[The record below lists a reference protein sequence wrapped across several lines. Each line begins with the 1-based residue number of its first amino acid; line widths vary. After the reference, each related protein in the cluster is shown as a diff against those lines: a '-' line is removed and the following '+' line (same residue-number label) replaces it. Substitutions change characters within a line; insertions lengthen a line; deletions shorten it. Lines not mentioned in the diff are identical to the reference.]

1 MGTIGSILSQTA
13 GLTIGYAERLL
24 AGIDPGSFARFAR
37 PGGHEIKANH
47 PAWVYGHLSLYSPRV
62 LTHLGQSDALNV
74 PAGFEEL
81 FKNGTECRDDRDGTI
96 YPPMGVIRAC
106 FFDGCTRAIRTIAE
120 ADDALLAGPN
130 PTEGRM
136 RELFPTL
143 GAMLNFYLTGHAQMH
158 LGQISTWRRAMGLPA
173 A

>member
-24 AGIDPGSFARFAR
+24 VGVDSASFARFAR

-47 PAWVYGHLSLYSPRV
+47 PAWVYGHLTLYSPRV
-62 LTHLGQSDALNV
+62 LTHLGQADELKV
-74 PAGFEEL
+74 PARFEEL
-81 FKNGTECRDDRDGTI
+81 FKNGTECRDDPDGTI
-96 YPPMGVIRAC
+96 YPAMSQIRE
-106 FFDGCTRAIRTIAE
+106 FFFSGYSLAIRKIAE
-120 ADDALLAGPN
+120 ADDALLSGPN

-158 LGQISTWRRAMGLPA
+158 LGQISTWRRAMGLSA